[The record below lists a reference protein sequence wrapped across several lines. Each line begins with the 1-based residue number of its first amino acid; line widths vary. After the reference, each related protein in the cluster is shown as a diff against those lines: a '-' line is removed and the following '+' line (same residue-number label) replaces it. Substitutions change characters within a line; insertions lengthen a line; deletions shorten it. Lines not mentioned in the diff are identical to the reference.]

1 MKNLKKK
8 IKKVLKLNKKTNKI
22 KNDNKNNV
30 TASNRRIKSAEQI
43 VTNNKTTTTSDKKLP
58 TKLFTDKT
66 FFTFSTKPHSIIK
79 KETIIKI
86 NEKKK
91 TSPLSVEELVT
102 DQEETT
108 STSSLSSAS
117 SSPEIIVVTEPT
129 EEQAKEKNQ
138 LDKRERID
146 LYKKLLTLKPP
157 ACNINEAF
165 DLINKTLV
173 EIEDKY
179 GPRTDNKSFYYSK
192 RYGRMFPLTKEKLKF
207 NPESGRNEMI
217 TVGFMISIEKNG
229 TFQFW
234 SKNPGCPTLIFSKF
248 GGKPN
253 NNNNNLIQQQQQQ
266 PKLCA
271 NIVV

>member
-1 MKNLKKK
+1 M
-8 IKKVLKLNKKTNKI
+8 
-22 KNDNKNNV
+22 
-30 TASNRRIKSAEQI
+30 
-43 VTNNKTTTTSDKKLP
+43 P
-58 TKLFTDKT
+58 TKLFTDKK
-66 FFTFSTKPHSIIK
+66 FFTLSTKPHSIIK

-207 NPESGRNEMI
+207 NSESGRNEMI

-253 NNNNNLIQQQQQQ
+253 NNNNNNLIQQQQQQ